1 MSSIHR
7 LIDNKVCKLE
17 DVLKDA
23 VNSKKFKD
31 LSIAT
36 GYWDLPGMVNI
47 IDGLECFESIRL
59 LIGQE
64 PLSNRYQQALEV
76 GHINVNGQFPDDDFA
91 FDLEHLENS
100 DSKDS
105 LQFREVAKKIT
116 SLIERGVLQVK
127 VLRNPRLH
135 AKAYI
140 FGKENSSDA
149 IGIVG
154 SSNFTKAGLTS
165 NAELNY
171 LEIQIPLIV
180 YSRNS
185 STQPHTHIT
194 WFNELWNSDQA
205 EIWTGEFSKI
215 IESSPIGDLMYGPY
229 DVYIKTLMELFPDEL
244 LPAQSL
250 SNTTKD
256 ILFSFQERNAGIIL
270 NKLNKMGVAMLSDSV
285 GLGKTIT
292 AGAVI
297 KHYREMGANRIIV
310 IAPAALKQQWR
321 DDLGSHFG
329 LTEQDFAVISLQN
342 LEEQRRL
349 IDDMRKPWV
358 REVDLFVIDEAHN
371 LRSANSTRYS
381 AILELLET
389 SPDAPVLL
397 LTATPINNSL
407 MDFAN
412 QIQLALRGSMVSV
425 PVQYRNTNGDLIR
438 KDFFE
443 ALALIQAEASKA
455 ERKGQSFDWGRYES
469 TIRSGL
475 RHYLVRSTR
484 QGVEEESKLQNGQR
498 AFRFPKTVVRQLS
511 YKFPQESLKTLQD
524 VCHKHQRTV
533 FEGVN
538 PLKLN
543 LEIVADVTQQT
554 MHPLDLYRP
563 VFNGQVMPEC
573 LDSITEEQ
581 AKNLFLKVESTTIIS
596 GIFQIINLL
605 GFVPYRPDI
614 YKHKFYG
621 KTKNDIANLGLK
633 SKEKFKLNSQR
644 SVHNILHITWLKR
657 LESSVS
663 ALLKSV
669 EYYQVRLGLFKKY
682 LKKGYVISLSDIS
695 IAESEYGE
703 DIEKAFADYQKSYNQ
718 IQKAIESGED
728 ISSLKIEGIER
739 VEASSGEYHMDILY
753 EDIRRDEAIC
763 KLLINLLR
771 QLEQPENNPKLQS
784 FAAEINKLL
793 QDKKNGQKILVFS
806 FFADTINYLSKTLPA
821 LLSNTIPDF
830 EQRSVFLTGLDNQN
844 TEDVA
849 CRFSP
854 KAKKY
859 KLKNNEVEIDFLFA
873 TDVLSEGQNLQDA
886 GMLINY
892 DLHWNPVRMIQ
903 RNGRINRLGSN
914 YENVLIVNMVPHDA
928 LEEYL
933 NLVRRLERKIEAIK
947 SSVGTDQSVLG
958 EKENPVEFLDF
969 YSDDVTKASQAAEKI
984 ANSSQALDTF
994 NSQDEY
1000 IFELRRFL
1008 AQHQHDDVIKKIQRI
1023 PMGKWNCLPKAK
1035 SDKDFLPDN
1044 TYLALERAIG
1054 KGVITNEPFTSA
1066 TFIRINGYGKYYA
1079 TVVDEAE
1086 ALSIIKT
1093 TPDDNKREKEKIPR
1107 SLDRNLIA
1115 RRAQTAARINVQGH
1129 TIERDIKESEK
1140 RALHAIQEYFK
1151 GIDFQS
1157 LVRKNIRFE
1166 QDNREFRRLTRMIN
1180 DEIRDT
1186 GVITVTTQTRFIKL
1200 VKKLQDR
1207 TMEERKADRVD
1218 PVLFYA
1224 K

>member
-554 MHPLDLYRP
+554 MHPLDLYSP

-621 KTKNDIANLGLK
+621 KTKNDIANLRLK

-793 QDKKNGQKILVFS
+793 QDKKNGQKIDS
-806 FFADTINYLSKTLPA
+806 EEAA
-821 LLSNTIPDF
+821 
-830 EQRSVFLTGLDNQN
+830 
-844 TEDVA
+844 
-849 CRFSP
+849 
-854 KAKKY
+854 
-859 KLKNNEVEIDFLFA
+859 DFLRQF
-873 TDVLSEGQNLQDA
+873 
-886 GMLINY
+886 
-892 DLHWNPVRMIQ
+892 
-903 RNGRINRLGSN
+903 
-914 YENVLIVNMVPHDA
+914 
-928 LEEYL
+928 EEF
-933 NLVRRLERKIEAIK
+933 AIK
-947 SSVGTDQSVLG
+947 GQPTIFMSS
-958 EKENPVEFLDF
+958 
-969 YSDDVTKASQAAEKI
+969 KA
-984 ANSSQALDTF
+984 
-994 NSQDEY
+994 
-1000 IFELRRFL
+1000 
-1008 AQHQHDDVIKKIQRI
+1008 
-1023 PMGKWNCLPKAK
+1023 
-1035 SDKDFLPDN
+1035 
-1044 TYLALERAIG
+1044 
-1054 KGVITNEPFTSA
+1054 
-1066 TFIRINGYGKYYA
+1066 
-1079 TVVDEAE
+1079 
-1086 ALSIIKT
+1086 
-1093 TPDDNKREKEKIPR
+1093 
-1107 SLDRNLIA
+1107 
-1115 RRAQTAARINVQGH
+1115 
-1129 TIERDIKESEK
+1129 
-1140 RALHAIQEYFK
+1140 
-1151 GIDFQS
+1151 
-1157 LVRKNIRFE
+1157 NIR
-1166 QDNREFRRLTRMIN
+1166 
-1180 DEIRDT
+1180 
-1186 GVITVTTQTRFIKL
+1186 
-1200 VKKLQDR
+1200 
-1207 TMEERKADRVD
+1207 
-1218 PVLFYA
+1218 
-1224 K
+1224 